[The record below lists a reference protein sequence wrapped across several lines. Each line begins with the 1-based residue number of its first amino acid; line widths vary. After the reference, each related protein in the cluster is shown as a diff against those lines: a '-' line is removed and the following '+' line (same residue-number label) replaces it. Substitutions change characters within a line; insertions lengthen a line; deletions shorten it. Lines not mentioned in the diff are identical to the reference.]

1 MGLSSGN
8 QVLLDQSQEAY
19 QVLEFL
25 EMFLIRDVSI
35 QGKINDGYWCQE
47 DSHDSYMLDTEMN
60 GRRMKLSPSQLGY
73 YHVLHLPYL
82 LTYLLTFVL
91 SFLLAMA

>member
-35 QGKINDGYWCQE
+35 QGKINDGY
-47 DSHDSYMLDTEMN
+47 
-60 GRRMKLSPSQLGY
+60 
-73 YHVLHLPYL
+73 
-82 LTYLLTFVL
+82 
-91 SFLLAMA
+91 

>member
-1 MGLSSGN
+1 
-8 QVLLDQSQEAY
+8 
-19 QVLEFL
+19 
-25 EMFLIRDVSI
+25 
-35 QGKINDGYWCQE
+35 
-47 DSHDSYMLDTEMN
+47 MLDTEMN